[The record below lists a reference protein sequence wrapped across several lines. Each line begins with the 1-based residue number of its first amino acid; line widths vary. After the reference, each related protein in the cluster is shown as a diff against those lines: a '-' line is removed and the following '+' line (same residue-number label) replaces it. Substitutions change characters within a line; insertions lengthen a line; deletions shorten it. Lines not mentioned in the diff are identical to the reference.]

1 MGDHIEIGEFQ
12 KKIMEQN
19 QQDYTWNSCCAGTSD
34 KRLLKFIIQS
44 TISLSIMSFSMYM
57 LSSGVECSE
66 QSIYVG
72 ILTSIFS
79 IWLPSPKF

>member
-1 MGDHIEIGEFQ
+1 MSDHIEIGEFQ
-12 KKIMEQN
+12 RKIMEKDDENLYQ
-19 QQDYTWNSCCAGTSD
+19 SCCAGTSD

-44 TISLSIMSFSMYM
+44 TISLSIMGFSMYM
-57 LSSGVECSE
+57 LASGVECSE

>member
-1 MGDHIEIGEFQ
+1 MGDKIEIGEFQ
-12 KKIMEQN
+12 RKIMEKDDEN
-19 QQDYTWNSCCAGTSD
+19 LYKSCCAGTSD

-44 TISLSIMSFSMYM
+44 TISLSIMGFSMYM